1 MSQPQWLVKY
11 SERQQATSQQ
21 AIERATEIIQRAT
34 GKPRSYYTTRSRKVE
49 FVAYR
54 ALFAYLAVELGASY
68 TDVGKA
74 LKRSHTTAI
83 HAYESYTLYATT
95 WEPLATLRE
104 KVINLSNTT
113 KRNGKHR
120 RNTTARTC

>member
-11 SERQQATSQQ
+11 SERQQTTSQQ
-21 AIERATEIIQRAT
+21 AIERATDIIQRAT

-54 ALFAYLAVELGASY
+54 ALFAYIAVELGASY
-68 TDVGKA
+68 VAVGKA
-74 LKRSHTTAI
+74 LNRSHATVI
-83 HAYESYTLYATT
+83 NAYNTYTLYATT
-95 WEPLATLRE
+95 WEPLAQLRN

-120 RNTTARTC
+120 RNTTARTR

>member
-1 MSQPQWLVKY
+1 MTRQEALTLYQQ
-11 SERQQATSQQ
+11 RQQETSQQ
-21 AIERATEIIQRAT
+21 AIERATDIVLRAT

-49 FVAYR
+49 YVAYR

-74 LKRSHTTAI
+74 LKRSHATAI
-83 HAYESYTLYATT
+83 HAYDTYTLYATT
-95 WEPLATLRE
+95 WEPLATLRT

-113 KRNGKHR
+113 HHAKHR
-120 RNTTARTC
+120 RNTTARTS

>member
-1 MSQPQWLVKY
+1 MSQPQWLAKY

-21 AIERATEIIQRAT
+21 AIERATDIVQRAT

-68 TDVGKA
+68 VAVGKA
-74 LKRSHTTAI
+74 LGRSHATAI
-83 HAYESYTLYATT
+83 HAYDTYTLYATT
-95 WEPLATLRE
+95 WEPLAQLRT
-104 KVINLSNTT
+104 KVINLSNT
-113 KRNGKHR
+113 NAKHR
-120 RNTTARTC
+120 RNTKSRTR

>member
-1 MSQPQWLVKY
+1 MTRQEALTLYQQ
-11 SERQQATSQQ
+11 RQQDTSQQ
-21 AIERATEIIQRAT
+21 AIERATDIVQRAT
-34 GKPRSYYTTRSRKVE
+34 GKPRDYYTTRSRKVE
-49 FVAYR
+49 YVAYR

-68 TDVGKA
+68 VAVGKA
-74 LKRSHTTAI
+74 LGRTHATAI
-83 HAYESYTLYATT
+83 HAYDTYTLYATT

-104 KVINLSNTT
+104 KVINLSNP

>member
-21 AIERATEIIQRAT
+21 AIERATDIILRAT

-54 ALFAYLAVELGASY
+54 ALFAYLAVEMGASY
-68 TDVGKA
+68 VAVGKA
-74 LKRSHTTAI
+74 LNRTHTTAI
-83 HAYESYTLYATT
+83 NAYDTYTIYATT

-113 KRNGKHR
+113 PHGKHR
-120 RNTTARTC
+120 RNTTARPR

>member
-21 AIERATEIIQRAT
+21 AIERATDIILRAT
-34 GKPRSYYTTRSRKVE
+34 GKPRIYYTTRSRKVE

-54 ALFAYLAVELGASY
+54 AIFAYLAVELGASY

-74 LKRSHTTAI
+74 LKRSHSTAI
-83 HAYESYTLYATT
+83 HAYDTYTIYATT

-104 KVINLSNTT
+104 KVINLSNT

-120 RNTTARTC
+120 RNTTARTR

>member
-1 MSQPQWLVKY
+1 MSQPEWLVKY

-21 AIERATEIIQRAT
+21 AIERATNIILRAT

-54 ALFAYLAVELGASY
+54 ALFAYIAVELGASY

-74 LKRSHTTAI
+74 LKRSHATVI
-83 HAYESYTLYATT
+83 HAYNTYTLYATT
-95 WEPLATLRE
+95 WEPLAQLRN
-104 KVINLSNTT
+104 KVINLSNT
-113 KRNGKHR
+113 KRNAKHR
-120 RNTTARTC
+120 RNTTARTR

>member
-21 AIERATEIIQRAT
+21 AIERATDIVLRAT

-49 FVAYR
+49 YVAYR

-68 TDVGKA
+68 VAVGKA
-74 LKRSHTTAI
+74 LGRTHATAI
-83 HAYESYTLYATT
+83 HAYESYTIYATT
-95 WEPLATLRE
+95 WEPLATLRA
-104 KVINLSNTT
+104 KVINLSNT
-113 KRNGKHR
+113 NANHR
-120 RNTTARTC
+120 RNSKSRTR

>member
-1 MSQPQWLVKY
+1 MSQPEWPVKY

-21 AIERATEIIQRAT
+21 AIERATDIILRAT

-68 TDVGKA
+68 TAVGKA
-74 LKRSHTTAI
+74 LNRSHATAI
-83 HAYESYTLYATT
+83 HAYDTYTIYATT
-95 WEPLATLRE
+95 WEPLATLRN
-104 KVINLSNTT
+104 KVINLSNT
-113 KRNGKHR
+113 KRNAKHR
-120 RNTTARTC
+120 RNTTARTR

>member
-21 AIERATEIIQRAT
+21 AIERATDIVLRAT

-49 FVAYR
+49 YVAYR

-68 TDVGKA
+68 VAVGKA
-74 LKRSHTTAI
+74 LGRTHATAI
-83 HAYESYTLYATT
+83 HAYDTYTIYATT
-95 WEPLATLRE
+95 WEPLATLRT
-104 KVINLSNTT
+104 KVINLSNT
-113 KRNGKHR
+113 NAKHR
-120 RNTTARTC
+120 RNTKSRTR

>member
-21 AIERATEIIQRAT
+21 AIERATDIVQRAT

-49 FVAYR
+49 YVAYR

-68 TDVGKA
+68 VAVGKA
-74 LKRSHTTAI
+74 LGRTHATAI
-83 HAYESYTLYATT
+83 HAYDTYTLYATT
-95 WEPLATLRE
+95 WEPLAQLRT
-104 KVINLSNTT
+104 KVINLSNT
-113 KRNGKHR
+113 NANHR
-120 RNTTARTC
+120 RNTKSRTR

>member
-21 AIERATEIIQRAT
+21 AIERATDIIQRAT

-68 TDVGKA
+68 VAVGKA
-74 LKRSHTTAI
+74 LNRSHATAI
-83 HAYESYTLYATT
+83 HAYETYSLYATT
-95 WEPLATLRE
+95 WEPLATLRT
-104 KVINLSNTT
+104 KVINLSNT
-113 KRNGKHR
+113 NANHR
-120 RNTTARTC
+120 RNTKSHPR

>member
-1 MSQPQWLVKY
+1 MSQPEWLVKY

-21 AIERATEIIQRAT
+21 AIERATDIILRAT

-68 TDVGKA
+68 TAVGKA
-74 LKRSHTTAI
+74 LNRSHATVI
-83 HAYESYTLYATT
+83 HAYDTYTLYATT
-95 WEPLATLRE
+95 WEPLATLRN
-104 KVINLSNTT
+104 KVINLSNT
-113 KRNGKHR
+113 NAKHR
-120 RNTTARTC
+120 RNTTARTR

>member
-21 AIERATEIIQRAT
+21 AIERATDIVQRAT

-68 TDVGKA
+68 VAVGKA
-74 LKRSHTTAI
+74 LGRTHATAI
-83 HAYESYTLYATT
+83 HAYDTYTIYATT

-104 KVINLSNTT
+104 KVINLSNHT

-120 RNTTARTC
+120 RNTKARPR

>member
-1 MSQPQWLVKY
+1 MSQPQWLAKY

-21 AIERATEIIQRAT
+21 AIERATDIVQRAT

-68 TDVGKA
+68 VAVGKA
-74 LKRSHTTAI
+74 LGRTHATAI
-83 HAYESYTLYATT
+83 HAYDTYTLYATT

-104 KVINLSNTT
+104 KVINLSNP

>member
-11 SERQQATSQQ
+11 SERQQAPSQQ
-21 AIERATEIIQRAT
+21 AIERATNIILRAT

-68 TDVGKA
+68 VAVGKA
-74 LKRSHTTAI
+74 LGRTHATAI
-83 HAYESYTLYATT
+83 HAYESYTIYATT
-95 WEPLATLRE
+95 WEPLAQLRT
-104 KVINLSNTT
+104 KVINLSNT

-120 RNTTARTC
+120 RNTKSRTR

>member
-11 SERQQATSQQ
+11 SERQQTTSQQ
-21 AIERATEIIQRAT
+21 AIERATDIIQRAT

-74 LKRSHTTAI
+74 LGRSHATVI

-95 WEPLATLRE
+95 WEPLATLRN
-104 KVINLSNTT
+104 KVINLSNP

>member
-21 AIERATEIIQRAT
+21 AIERATDIVQRAT

-74 LKRSHTTAI
+74 LKRSHATAI
-83 HAYESYTLYATT
+83 HAYDTYTIYATT

-104 KVINLSNTT
+104 KVINLSNT

-120 RNTTARTC
+120 RNTTARTR

>member
-21 AIERATEIIQRAT
+21 AIERATDIVLRAT

-68 TDVGKA
+68 VAVGKA
-74 LKRSHTTAI
+74 LGRTHATAI
-83 HAYESYTLYATT
+83 HAYDTYTIYATT
-95 WEPLATLRE
+95 WEPLAQLRN
-104 KVINLSNTT
+104 KVINLSNT
-113 KRNGKHR
+113 KRNGKHS
-120 RNTTARTC
+120 RNTTARTR